1 MSTMSAISS
10 VENGE
15 AIGSVEGVLLH
26 DLEEDNHKG
35 NSNKVSFTDSTK
47 KMQGLKLNDDVDYND
62 DDNDQPLQCR
72 TSLCTGVLTAS
83 DDVALDQ
90 SEK

>member
-15 AIGSVEGVLLH
+15 AIGSVEPLH

-35 NSNKVSFTDSTK
+35 NSNKASFTDSTK
-47 KMQGLKLNDDVDYND
+47 ILQGLKLNDDVDYND